1 MLTEAT
7 LPVSWRAKPRSF
19 VALMGLYESNYLR
32 LLRLCGDPQVLP
44 AVRLALVEGDCPL
57 QLMVAAR
64 TPYTTELDLTYLM
77 PDTDER
83 LPDLRVKL
91 YSDAR
96 MAEALSCANQPLHPA
111 LRALHLA
118 TAAEQFDQRWR
129 LNVLLNKWLEYLLDR
144 GYQLS

>member
-32 LLRLCGDPQVLP
+32 LLRLCGDPQALP
-44 AVRLALVEGDCPL
+44 ALRLALVEGDCPL
-57 QLMVAAR
+57 QLTVAAR
-64 TPYTTELDLTYLM
+64 TPYTTELELTYVM
-77 PDTDER
+77 PDTDEH

-118 TAAEQFDQRWR
+118 TTAEQFDQRWR